1 MLPARLHRFAPEP
14 TLDVSGKGMRRRVQI
29 SSPEQKCKQGT
40 EGGSLRLRPQVPRRS
55 LSVVLLL
62 AGVFWLGPQAHATV
76 TAPSGSHTDA
86 LNLRPEVQS
95 AYLDFYDLN
104 FASALKKFTAIQKA
118 HADDPLSTVYVLNVT
133 IFQELYRLGL
143 LDTTLYVH
151 DGFLSGKHP
160 VVEDMQVRA
169 RVDALSAEAM
179 RLANEQLQADPHNVD
194 ALFARGYARS
204 LRATYMAMVEKR
216 YLPAL
221 SMAFAA
227 NRDHEEVLRLDPK
240 YTDAKLVVGVHEYV
254 LGSLALPL
262 KIMAGIFGIG
272 GSVDKGLA
280 DLRDDSQQGT
290 ITATAASTSLAIFLR
305 REAQYPA
312 AIGVIDRMLGEYP
325 HDFLFALEYANLLK
339 DDGKGMPAIAAY
351 RALLA
356 RAAQPNYFPN
366 AHWDMAWYG
375 LGEALRGQRMVAE
388 AADAYEKA
396 AAEPTANVLLK
407 RRTLLAAGEM
417 RDILHQRKQAQ
428 ALYQAVLDLGGDT
441 DETDRAQ
448 RYLHSPYKGH

>member
-1 MLPARLHRFAPEP
+1 MLIFL
-14 TLDVSGKGMRRRVQI
+14 
-29 SSPEQKCKQGT
+29 PEQKRKQGM
-40 EGGSLRLRPQVPRRS
+40 ECRSLRLRAQVLRWG
-55 LSVVLLL
+55 LSAALLL
-62 AGVFWLGPQAHATV
+62 AVVFWPGLHARATV
-76 TAPSGSHTDA
+76 AAPNGTHTDA
-86 LNLRPEVQS
+86 LNLRPEVES
-95 AYLDFYDLN
+95 AYQDFYDLD
-104 FASALKKFTAIQKA
+104 FAPALKKFTAIQKA
-118 HADDPLSTVYVLNVT
+118 HPDDPLSTVYVLNVT

-160 VVEDMQVRA
+160 VVEDMQVRV
-169 RVDALSAEAM
+169 RVNALSAQAL
-179 RLANEQLQADPHNVD
+179 RLANEQLMTDPHNVD

-221 SMAFAA
+221 STAFAA
-227 NRDHEEVLRLDPK
+227 SHDHEEVLRLDPK

-272 GSVDKGLA
+272 GSVNKGMA
-280 DLRDDSQQGT
+280 DLRDDSQNGT

-312 AIGVIDRMLGEYP
+312 AIAVIQPMQDKYP
-325 HDFLFALEYANLLK
+325 HDFLFVLEYANLLK
-339 DDGKGMPAIAAY
+339 DDGQGMASIAAY

-356 RAAQPNYFPN
+356 RAAQPGYFPN

-375 LGEALRGQRMVAE
+375 LGEALRGQRSIAA

-396 AAEPTANVLLK
+396 AAEPTATVLLK

-417 RDILHQRKQAQ
+417 LDLLHQRKQAQ
-428 ALYQAVLDLGGDT
+428 AQYQAVLDLGGDT
-441 DETDRAQ
+441 DETDRAR
-448 RYLHSPYKGH
+448 RYLQSAYKGH